1 MAFTADEGDVVIR
14 SWWATG
20 GQVRHWDQTPKIFQ
34 MNQMVK
40 DWKSNYRR
48 ELYFKIRFLFL
59 RRNLSN
65 LKKGKENKSK
75 ENDEFCTIKL
85 SLCSSKN
92 AKENQNNRLGDK

>member
-1 MAFTADEGDVVIR
+1 
-14 SWWATG
+14 
-20 GQVRHWDQTPKIFQ
+20 

-40 DWKSNYRR
+40 GWKSNYRR
-48 ELYFKIRFLFL
+48 ELDFKIRFLFL

-85 SLCSSKN
+85 SLCSSKI
-92 AKENQNNRLGDK
+92 AKENQNNRLKDKRLQQNDRPRAIFILKLIHID